1 MPTERVAT
9 PALAAASPGLNP
21 VVCGPTPSGCIAAAF
36 GLASLRPLHLG
47 CLPEP
52 FEEDSLPMLSDEELS
67 LHEFNVVSRL
77 NAAEEFMLL
86 SDEELSLHEFLLNQ
100 ILLL

>member
-1 MPTERVAT
+1 
-9 PALAAASPGLNP
+9 
-21 VVCGPTPSGCIAAAF
+21 
-36 GLASLRPLHLG
+36 
-47 CLPEP
+47 
-52 FEEDSLPMLSDEELS
+52 MLSDEELS